1 MKAYLRR
8 VVISAAALF
17 LLMALVAPVI
27 SGTDTADGFN
37 SGCVPQPS
45 TPSYTDSG
53 NAAPDANDYI
63 EPQLT
68 EPVSDPEKQDDP
80 LAEEEQSEPYNEPE
94 VISPDMPQEDEDPAS
109 SEIAYPKFNH
119 GKSNPQGQGFLR
131 NLLRKAW

>member
-27 SGTDTADGFN
+27 SGTDTVPASS
-37 SGCVPQPS
+37 SGYAPVSSITSYSNQGS
-45 TPSYTDSG
+45 TVQL
-53 NAAPDANDYI
+53 PDANG
-63 EPQLT
+63 EPQLIEST
-68 EPVSDPEKQDDP
+68 AEPEKQDEAQ
-80 LAEEEQSEPYNEPE
+80 AEEEQSEPYSEPE

-109 SEIAYPKFNH
+109 PEIAYPKFNN